1 MSKCLHETAPVMT
14 FAHQTGCLVIYL
26 VICSLTF
33 ALIGVIITASRR
45 LRKEL
50 IWLIREEKTMVKA
63 ERPFLIVN
71 PKSYLYGAES
81 LALAKSVDKTAA
93 ETGLQI
99 YFTCPYADIRLIKEN
114 TSHVIVCAQSLD
126 PLTPGR
132 GMGHVLPES
141 LKEAGADAV
150 FLNHAENPKTVADL
164 YACIKRAKELNM
176 ITVVCA
182 DSTKEAAAVAC
193 LDADIVLAEP
203 TDLIGT
209 GKTADDSYVTE
220 TVDALHKVNPD
231 VLVMIASGVVTADD
245 CYNVVRLGA
254 DGTGAT
260 SGILNAPSPAVRVQE
275 MAEAIV
281 KAYKER
287 QEN

>member
-1 MSKCLHETAPVMT
+1 MSKCLLETAPAMT

-33 ALIGVIITASRR
+33 VLIGVIITASRR

-275 MAEAIV
+275 MADAIV

>member
-1 MSKCLHETAPVMT
+1 MA
-14 FAHQTGCLVIYL
+14 
-26 VICSLTF
+26 
-33 ALIGVIITASRR
+33 
-45 LRKEL
+45 
-50 IWLIREEKTMVKA
+50 KA

-71 PKSYLYGAES
+71 PKSYLYGQKSLE
-81 LALAKSVDKTAA
+81 LALAADKTAA

-99 YFTCPYADIRLIKEN
+99 FFTCPYADIRLIREN
-114 TSHVIVCAQSLD
+114 TSHVVVCAQSLD

-150 FLNHAENPKTVADL
+150 FLNHAENPKTVAEL
-164 YACIKRAKELNM
+164 SACVKRAKEL
-176 ITVVCA
+176 
-182 DSTKEAAAVAC
+182 STMEAAAVAC
-193 LDADIVLAEP
+193 LDPDIVLAEP

-209 GKTADDSYVTE
+209 GKTADDSYVME
-220 TVDALHKVNPD
+220 TVEALHKVNPN

-275 MAEAIV
+275 MAVAIV

-287 QEN
+287 TE